1 MLFFSSLKIHF
12 HRSSYILF
20 LFSIALTFYLG
31 IFIQCGL
38 DCGELLLL
46 VKNISEK
53 SCLSYLA
60 DCSPTTTDLGPVYP
74 LVVSI
79 IFYLG
84 GQLLSHVVLV
94 QSISLILVS
103 ILIAIHFVKYYSTKY
118 FSKWFV
124 CSFVLLN
131 PFLVGWNR
139 TVHPDLFVYLV
150 TLILVLLLD
159 EYCHNK
165 KFISIFLYSILL
177 DLVHY

>member
-1 MLFFSSLKIHF
+1 VLLFSNLKIYF
-12 HRSSYILF
+12 HKSSYILF
-20 LFSIALTFYLG
+20 LLSIALTFYLG
-31 IFIQCGL
+31 IFIQCGP

-53 SCLSYLA
+53 SCLSYYA
-60 DCSPTTTDLGPVYP
+60 DCSPTTTDLGPFYP

-84 GQLLSHVVLV
+84 GQALSNVVLV

-103 ILIAIHFVKYYSTKY
+103 ILITIHFVKYYSSKY

-124 CSFVLLN
+124 CSFILLN

-139 TVHPDLFVYLV
+139 KVHPDLFVYLF
-150 TLILVLLLD
+150 TLI
-159 EYCHNK
+159 
-165 KFISIFLYSILL
+165 
-177 DLVHY
+177 